1 LISSVDCKKT
11 LQFGQHEYVILYE
24 MQEKTFI
31 SGDEFFPGI
40 LQQLNRILKKNLP
53 ENLYKLCLLGIILKL
68 SGDFLKLI
76 NSD

>member
-1 LISSVDCKKT
+1 
-11 LQFGQHEYVILYE
+11 

-31 SGDEFFPGI
+31 SGDEFFPRI

-53 ENLYKLCLLGIILKL
+53 ENLYKLFLLGIILKL

>member
-1 LISSVDCKKT
+1 
-11 LQFGQHEYVILYE
+11 

-31 SGDEFFPGI
+31 SGDEFFPRI